1 MTGLQSFLDINYELI
16 IFAYGLVFF
25 VLGLAI
31 ALQPRKRSRLS
42 LAKSLGWLSIFG
54 ILHGLHE
61 WGYLFIPLQA
71 SFMNHS
77 GTALLQIFQ
86 TLLLGISFYALFQ
99 FGVDLYH
106 NRWPPLRYLP
116 TLIFLIWL
124 GWIIYSG
131 LFGGFGVGLWQ
142 HYASI
147 WARYL
152 LAVPAALLAAFSIRR
167 VSQQQIRP
175 LGLSPIQ
182 TMLLVAS
189 IAFAG
194 YAFFAGM
201 IVPAADF
208 FPANWLNQSLLTETV
223 GIPVEVFR
231 SLIGLVLAITMIR
244 AMQVFDVEIDHMIEE
259 MEAEQTL
266 AAERERLGRELHDGA
281 IQMVYS
287 AGLIVESARAKVEDG
302 SVAGERLD
310 NALLAINEAIN
321 SLRATMV
328 ELRSPAEDVSLVDGL
343 QQQATDP
350 RLTTLLDVSLDNELP
365 ATVTLDRTQTRH
377 VLAIT
382 AEALSNVVR
391 HAQATRANI
400 AVGSDGG
407 HFLLVIED
415 NGVGF
420 DQPFNGS
427 GYGVRNMRDRAR
439 LLGGKLEI
447 KQNSAGGTAVALAFP
462 LETL

>member
-1 MTGLQSFLDINYELI
+1 
-16 IFAYGLVFF
+16 
-25 VLGLAI
+25 
-31 ALQPRKRSRLS
+31 
-42 LAKSLGWLSIFG
+42 
-54 ILHGLHE
+54 
-61 WGYLFIPLQA
+61 
-71 SFMNHS
+71 
-77 GTALLQIFQ
+77 
-86 TLLLGISFYALFQ
+86 
-99 FGVDLYH
+99 
-106 NRWPPLRYLP
+106 
-116 TLIFLIWL
+116 
-124 GWIIYSG
+124 
-131 LFGGFGVGLWQ
+131 
-142 HYASI
+142 
-147 WARYL
+147 
-152 LAVPAALLAAFSIRR
+152 
-167 VSQQQIRP
+167 
-175 LGLSPIQ
+175 
-182 TMLLVAS
+182 MLLVAS